1 MEDSTE
7 LKAQRPFHQEF
18 TKELW
23 KVNDPKLRHLG
34 IRWIKEKER
43 KEKKK
48 KIVNP
53 NKMLVVVMQFGKLLT
68 EHVVLLFH

>member
-18 TKELW
+18 TEELW

-34 IRWIKEKER
+34 IRWIKQKKR
-43 KEKKK
+43 KEKKRKEK
-48 KIVNP
+48 KR
-53 NKMLVVVMQFGKLLT
+53 KEKGKH
-68 EHVVLLFH
+68 ESE